1 MNTIDQVTQAIMFGD
16 FDNQELEAVA
26 QAMRYRRA
34 QLSKEAKRLMAP
46 GITVK
51 FYHPKQ
57 GRDITGTVNRIKQK
71 YILVDTPQGRY
82 NVPANLLEAV

>member
-1 MNTIDQVTQAIMFGD
+1 MNTIDQVTQAIMFGN
-16 FDNQELEAVA
+16 FDNQQLEAVA
-26 QAMRYRRA
+26 QAMRYRRT
-34 QLSKEAKRLMAP
+34 QLSKEVKRSMAP

-82 NVPANLLEAV
+82 NVPANLLETV

>member
-16 FDNQELEAVA
+16 FDNQQLEAVA
-26 QAMRYRRA
+26 QAMKYRRA
-34 QLSKEAKRLMAP
+34 QLSKEAKRAMAP

-71 YILVDTPQGRY
+71 YILVDTAQGRY

>member
-1 MNTIDQVTQAIMFGD
+1 MTTIDQVTQAIMFGN
-16 FDNQELEAVA
+16 FDNEQLEAVA
-26 QAMRYRRA
+26 QAMRYRRT
-34 QLSKEAKRLMAP
+34 QLSKEVKRSMAP
-46 GITVK
+46 GVAVK
-51 FYHPKQ
+51 FYHPRQ

>member
-1 MNTIDQVTQAIMFGD
+1 MNTIKEVTQAIMFGD
-16 FDNQELEAVA
+16 FDNEQLEAVA
-26 QAMRYRRA
+26 QAMKYRRA
-34 QLSKEAKRLMAP
+34 QLSKEAKRSMAP

>member
-1 MNTIDQVTQAIMFGD
+1 MNTIDQVTHAIMFGD
-16 FDNQELEAVA
+16 FDNQQLEAVA
-26 QAMRYRRA
+26 QAMRYRRT
-34 QLSKEAKRLMAP
+34 QLSKEAKRSMTP

-82 NVPANLLEAV
+82 NVPANLLETV

>member
-1 MNTIDQVTQAIMFGD
+1 MNTIDQVTHAIMFGD
-16 FDNQELEAVA
+16 FDNQQLEAVA
-26 QAMRYRRA
+26 QAMKYRRT
-34 QLSKEAKRLMAP
+34 QLSKEAKRAMAP